1 MSLSVQSTEP
11 RSGAGAPKT
20 PPNPAL
26 RGAEPQGHRGDV
38 AATDFEQ
45 AVIRLFTDTA
55 DLLGVPKSV
64 AMIYGVLFA
73 SPAPL
78 TFAEIEA
85 RLGISKGS
93 VSQGLRFL
101 REIGAVRPAERD
113 QAEGLTGDASSA
125 EGGRNPATYEPV
137 VELRKLLARLI
148 ADKLQPQI
156 KASGERIEELHRLLS
171 VLSPTESAVLAGR
184 LKHLHVWQRRSRE
197 FLPLLKTFLA
207 VSGGN
212 RR

>member
-1 MSLSVQSTEP
+1 MPPSVQSTEP
-11 RSGAGAPKT
+11 RSGI
-20 PPNPAL
+20 
-26 RGAEPQGHRGDV
+26 EPEGHRDGIAV
-38 AATDFEQ
+38 TDFEQ
-45 AVIRLFTDTA
+45 AVVRLFTDTA

-64 AMIYGVLFA
+64 AMIYGMLFA
-73 SPAPL
+73 SPTPL

-101 REIGAVRPAERD
+101 REIGAVRPA
-113 QAEGLTGDASSA
+113 GGDEFVHESA
-125 EGGRNPATYEPV
+125 RTPVAYEPV
-137 VELRKLLARLI
+137 VELRKLLTRLI

-156 KASGERIEELHRLLS
+156 KAGGERIEELGRLLPALPAAEAA
-171 VLSPTESAVLAGR
+171 VLSGR

-207 VSGGN
+207 VSGGS

>member
-1 MSLSVQSTEP
+1 MSSSIQSTEP
-11 RSGAGAPKT
+11 RSGTGVPKAPS
-20 PPNPAL
+20 NHAL
-26 RGAEPQGHRGDV
+26 RGIGLEGRRGLSLSK
-38 AATDFEQ
+38 ATDDGPAVFEQ
-45 AVIRLFTDTA
+45 GVVRFFTDTA

-73 SPAPL
+73 SPRPL
-78 TFAEIEA
+78 TFAEIEV

-101 REIGAVRPAERD
+101 REVGAVRSAGGDEPVAESVRSPV
-113 QAEGLTGDASSA
+113 A
-125 EGGRNPATYEPV
+125 YEAV
-137 VELRKLLARLI
+137 VELRKLLTRLI

-156 KASGERIEELHRLLS
+156 KASGERIEELDRLLS
-171 VLSPTESAVLAGR
+171 ALPPAEAAVVSGR
-184 LKHLHVWQRRSRE
+184 LKHLRVWQRRSRE

-207 VSGGN
+207 VSGGS